1 MQSAEYQ
8 DAEAEGDAAEMGKL
22 IMQAKVQGMN
32 EYNASEGAQLA
43 LESELALAGAIR
55 EDSASNSAYWNAG
68 LRKGEEYQ
76 RGLAAALSRPV
87 TVPGPASTYL
97 TGGTTGGQKKG
108 EPASTYLRGGPAAF
122 GIDRVPYDDY
132 PALLHEG
139 ERVLT
144 ANQAR
149 QADTGGVS
157 GVTVHVHG
165 MTVREEADVSRVAA
179 ALYDELRIAMAAR
192 KS

>member
-1 MQSAEYQ
+1 M
-8 DAEAEGDAAEMGKL
+8 
-22 IMQAKVQGMN
+22 
-32 EYNASEGAQLA
+32 
-43 LESELALAGAIR
+43 
-55 EDSASNSAYWNAG
+55 
-68 LRKGEEYQ
+68 
-76 RGLAAALSRPV
+76 
-87 TVPGPASTYL
+87 
-97 TGGTTGGQKKG
+97 
-108 EPASTYLRGGPAAF
+108 AF